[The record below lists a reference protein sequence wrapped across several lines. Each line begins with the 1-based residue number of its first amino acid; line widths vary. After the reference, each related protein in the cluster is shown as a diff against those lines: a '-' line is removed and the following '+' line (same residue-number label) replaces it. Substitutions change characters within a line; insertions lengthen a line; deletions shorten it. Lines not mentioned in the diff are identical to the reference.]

1 MLPGAA
7 QATQATWAD
16 IGQQYDVTRAETVTW
31 SAASAA
37 AVALGSGWHLATIT
51 SAREDALVASQLTT
65 AWAERSH
72 FWLGATDAVV

>member
-1 MLPGAA
+1 MTLDRRLGSGMLCGNTPSGV
-7 QATQATWAD
+7 QP
-16 IGQQYDVTRAETVTW
+16 
-31 SAASAA
+31 S
-37 AVALGSGWHLATIT
+37 AVALGLGWHLATIT